1 MKQMKR
7 NSILGLVA
15 SVLLVGAAGLSTAVA
30 SEGGAA
36 GNSLDTAEEKKKAAE
51 IEELT
56 RTYFR
61 HLGEYNFEA
70 LRGMST
76 PEFEIFEHDGT
87 RAMRMDLNA
96 FDERLRGA
104 QAAGA
109 QIRFE
114 PGNFRTTVTPTGAW
128 TFYVERGLIP
138 SNQDR
143 RFYGTTIWKRVG
155 DRWLLDKMVS
165 LPVPE
170 GSPDFPE

>member
-1 MKQMKR
+1 MKQMKLL
-7 NSILGLVA
+7 SIPGLIASAMLLAAAASPAVVA
-15 SVLLVGAAGLSTAVA
+15 SDAVPAGDGPDAADSGQVA
-30 SEGGAA
+30 AQ
-36 GNSLDTAEEKKKAAE
+36 

-56 RTYFR
+56 RSYFR
-61 HLGEYNFEA
+61 FLGEFDLA
-70 LRGMST
+70 AMWDMST

-87 RAMRMDLNA
+87 RAMRMDLQA

-104 QAAGA
+104 QQAGA

-165 LPVPE
+165 LPVPQ
-170 GSPDFPE
+170 GSPNFPE